1 MCYNYT
7 DLTLVHIQF
16 WPSVGLR
23 YMEVG
28 VSISFVLLKDIF

>member
-7 DLTLVHIQF
+7 DLTLVHTQM
-16 WPSVGLR
+16 WPSVDLR

-28 VSISFVLLKDIF
+28 VSISFVLLRDIF